1 MADPDVDD
9 LAARLQRLEDL
20 DEIRRLYVQYGRHLD
35 DADFDAYAEL
45 FARDAE
51 LRVSKTLRGDNRE
64 EIKAAMSA
72 GLGGTAGRVAH
83 VIGTPRIELDGDHA
97 TGECQWMAVVT
108 GPDDRPVITG
118 VGRHFDE
125 LVRED
130 GRWRFARRRG
140 HADIPAAMTVRTGN
154 E

>member
-1 MADPDVDD
+1 MADRDAND

-20 DEIRRLYVQYGRHLD
+20 DEIRRLYVKYGRHLD
-35 DADFDAYAEL
+35 DADFDSYAQL
-45 FARDAE
+45 FARDAK
-51 LRVSKTLRGDNRE
+51 LRVSRTLRGDNRE
-64 EIKAAMSA
+64 EIKAAMEA

-83 VIGTPRIELDGDHA
+83 VIGTPQIELDGDHA

-108 GPDDRPVITG
+108 GPDNAPVITG

-130 GRWRFARRRG
+130 GRWRFARRKG
-140 HADIPAAMTVRTGN
+140 HADIPAVMAVRTN
-154 E
+154 ND